1 MKEEWVYHRG
11 DIYLADLGKPIGSQ
25 QGGVR
30 PVVVL
35 QNDIGNVFSPTITI
49 APLTS
54 KFEKKCRQPTHYPL
68 HKAKGLQR
76 PSIVLAEQIGTYDK
90 KCVLRYLSKVSH
102 G

>member
-25 QGGVR
+25 QGGIR

-54 KFEKKCRQPTHYPL
+54 KFEK
-68 HKAKGLQR
+68 KAKGLQR

>member
-25 QGGVR
+25 QGGIR

-76 PSIVLAEQIGTYDK
+76 LSIVLAEQIGTYDK